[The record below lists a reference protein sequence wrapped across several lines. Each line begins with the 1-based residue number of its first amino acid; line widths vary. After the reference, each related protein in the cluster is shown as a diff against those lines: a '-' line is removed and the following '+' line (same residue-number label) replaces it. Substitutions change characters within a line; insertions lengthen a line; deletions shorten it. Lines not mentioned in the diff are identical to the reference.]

1 MLSYLNG
8 INNKKM
14 NNNAQINGWFDDL
27 KSNVSNAVTS
37 TVSTIT
43 NTGQN
48 IISNAQNFLQNIP
61 KINLPAIDLQNLAQK
76 IKLVTAAP
84 GRAGFYA
91 AVRTNFCKLAN
102 RLAAVGNKDANY
114 LKERWE
120 KGYGGDYNKLKE
132 MINKGIKGV
141 PALNGNSK
149 IGAVDPS
156 TIALMQMAIP
166 VILGMIS
173 VIKAKRGAEDAVDA
187 SNDQAELANLAKDFL
202 GIPNQNITN
211 PPPIPE
217 EFNDTAMPNKTLL
230 IGGGVLVAGG
240 LIYFLTRKKN

>member
-8 INNKKM
+8 VNKNKM

-27 KSNVSNAVTS
+27 KNTISNTVSN

-48 IISNAQNFLQNIP
+48 ILNNAQNWLQNIP
-61 KINLPAIDLQNLAQK
+61 KINLSNVDLSNLGAK
-76 IKLVTAAP
+76 IKKVTAAP

-91 AVRTNFCKLAN
+91 AVRTNFLKLAN
-102 RLAAVGNKDANY
+102 RLSAVGNKDANY

-149 IGAVDPS
+149 LGAVDPS
-156 TIALMQMAIP
+156 TIALMQLAVP

-173 VIKAKRGAEDAVDA
+173 VIKAKRGAEDAADA
-187 SNDQAELANLAKDFL
+187 TSDQTELTNLARGLL
-202 GIPNQNITN
+202 GMPDDNITN
-211 PPPIPE
+211 PPPIPD
-217 EFNDTAMPNKTLL
+217 EFNDSAMPNKTLL
-230 IGGGVLVAGG
+230 IGGGVIVAGG